1 MGPTDPRRPGAAG
14 QRGAADRPVGASLAA
29 AGPVDPPRVAPAV
42 VAFGGGHGLAASLAA
57 LRRLTPALTAV
68 VTVGDDGGSSGRLR
82 AELGA
87 LPMGD
92 LRMALAALAGPDGDP
107 AAWAALFQH
116 RFGGPGPLSGHA
128 VGNLVLTGLAERT
141 ASPVAAL
148 DLAAGLLGVRG
159 RVLPLATEGIDIVA
173 DVAGLDPVD
182 PVATREVRGQAAV
195 ATTAGRVR
203 SVRLAPAEPVACAEA
218 VAAACVADWLV
229 LGPGSLYT
237 SMLPHLLVPGMRQAI
252 MSSRARVLMVLNLA
266 AQPGETAGYTPQAHL
281 DVLRQHVPGLRVDVV
296 LADPTAVP
304 EPEPLARAAARLGA
318 RLHLAP
324 VRVPG
329 VPVHDPARLAAA
341 FQAVF
346 AGLPERP
353 PAPSEAPSWD
363 SASGDQAP
371 GDQASGD
378 TVSADTA
385 SGDSVSRGAATGLVP
400 PAQATASTGT
410 AAPVPPAARTA
421 GITPAGAATT
431 RGPSV
436 DGARRPVTTYPSS
449 GGVDRRTSSGEAKE

>member
-1 MGPTDPRRPGAAG
+1 MDDAAG
-14 QRGAADRPVGASLAA
+14 GWTA
-29 AGPVDPPRVAPAV
+29 AGPAPAV

-57 LRRLTPALTAV
+57 LRRLTAALTAV

-92 LRMALAALAGPDGDP
+92 LRMALAALAGAEGDP
-107 AAWAALFQH
+107 AAWTDLFQH
-116 RFGGPGPLSGHA
+116 RFGGPGPLAGHA

-141 ASPVAAL
+141 GSPVAAL

-159 RVLPLATEGIDIVA
+159 RVLPLATAGIDIVA
-173 DVAGLDPVD
+173 DVAGLDPRD
-182 PVATREVRGQAAV
+182 PEATTEVRGQAAV
-195 ATTAGRVR
+195 ATTTGRVVGLR
-203 SVRLAPAEPVACAEA
+203 VAPPAPVPCREA
-218 VAAACVADWLV
+218 VAAARAADWLV

-252 MSSRARVLMVLNLA
+252 TSARGRTLMVLNLA

-281 DVLRQHVPGLRVDVV
+281 DALRRHVPGLRIDVV

-304 EPEPLARAAARLGA
+304 DPVPLAAAAALLGA

-329 VPVHDPARLAAA
+329 APVHDPIRLAAA

-346 AGLPERP
+346 AEADPRHP
-353 PAPSEAPSWD
+353 ARPAPAVPV
-363 SASGDQAP
+363 G
-371 GDQASGD
+371 
-378 TVSADTA
+378 
-385 SGDSVSRGAATGLVP
+385 GAARFG
-400 PAQATASTGT
+400 
-410 AAPVPPAARTA
+410 
-421 GITPAGAATT
+421 
-431 RGPSV
+431 
-436 DGARRPVTTYPSS
+436 YPSS
-449 GGVDRRTSSGEAKE
+449 GGAVRRTSSGEAKE